1 MSNRGPDG
9 IRMSEYPHP
18 SHLILHLSDTHLVG
32 DAGPLYGAVDSEVTL
47 RQILA
52 EVEASHVR
60 PNALLFTGDLADRGE
75 VAAYRKLRSIVD
87 EVAESIGA
95 QVIWSIGNHDDRA
108 HFRSEL
114 LDEAPS
120 AAPIDRVY
128 DIDGLRVVALDT
140 SVPGSHHGEIA
151 EDQLEWL
158 AAELSVPAAHGTIL
172 AMHHPPVPCV
182 LDLAVLVELRDQH
195 RLADILRGSD
205 VRSILAGHLHY
216 STTAMFA
223 GIPVSVAS
231 ATCYTQDLTGPAG
244 ALRGRNGAQGF
255 NLVHIYPETVVHSV
269 APVGDYDTVGEYV
282 SPAETER
289 RLIEAGVRIP
299 GPEAAAQ
306 TASQG
311 AGIGK

>member
-1 MSNRGPDG
+1 MNNGGPGD

-18 SHLILHLSDTHLVG
+18 SHLILHLSDTHLLG
-32 DAGPLYGAVDSEVTL
+32 GSGPLYGAVDSEVTL
-47 RQILA
+47 RQTLA

-75 VAAYRKLRSIVD
+75 AGAYRKLRSIVD
-87 EVAESIGA
+87 VVADSIGA
-95 QVIWSIGNHDDRA
+95 QVIWAIGNHDDRA
-108 HFRSEL
+108 HFRAEL

-120 AAPIDRVY
+120 SAPIDRVY
-128 DIDGLRVVALDT
+128 DIDGLRVVTLDT
-140 SVPGSHHGEIA
+140 SVPGHHHGEIA
-151 EDQLEWL
+151 GEQLDWL
-158 AAELSVPAAHGTIL
+158 AEELSVPAPHGTIV

-182 LDLAVLVELRDQH
+182 LDLAVLVELRDQSL
-195 RLADILRGSD
+195 LADVLRGSD

-244 ALRGRNGAQGF
+244 ALRGRDGAQGF
-255 NLVHIYPETVVHSV
+255 NLVHIYPETIVNSV

-282 SPAETER
+282 TSAETQR
-289 RLIEAGVRIP
+289 RLRDGGVRIP
-299 GPEAAAQ
+299 GRVSM
-306 TASQG
+306 TR
-311 AGIGK
+311 